1 MSRKSSTMK
10 PSAKEEVFRFKK
22 FEVANCRSALKVGT
36 DAVLLGAAMTL
47 KETDASALDIGTG
60 TGVIALMAAQRSPGC
75 RITGIDIDEAS
86 CEEAR
91 GNFRRS
97 PWPERL
103 SAVHSPLSAF
113 RAEERFDLIFSNPP
127 YYDASLKNPDARE
140 AAARH
145 DESLPLQEIF
155 RFAAGNLAPEGRLS
169 LIFPSDREVQALRSA
184 ASFGL
189 YPFRILRIRTTPK
202 KGVRRLVAEFSFSR
216 AEHLEDEVLTLM
228 DAGVRTAE
236 YLDLTKDFYLNS
248 PPKSDVPPQ
257 NDVF

>member
-1 MSRKSSTMK
+1 MSPSS
-10 PSAKEEVFRFKK
+10 KEEVFRFKE

-47 KETDASALDIGTG
+47 EDSDASALDIGTG

-75 RITGIDIDEAS
+75 RITGIDIDKDS

-91 GNFRRS
+91 GNFSRS
-97 PWPERL
+97 PWSERL
-103 SAVHSPLSAF
+103 SAVHVSLAAF
-113 RAEERFDLIFSNPP
+113 KAEGCFDLIFSNPP

-155 RFAAGNLAPEGRLS
+155 RFASANLATEGRLS
-169 LIFPSDREVQALRSA
+169 LILPSEREIPALRSA

-202 KGVRRLVAEFSFSR
+202 KGIRRLVMEFSFSR
-216 AEHLEDEVLTLM
+216 MKHPEDKVLTLM
-228 DAGVRTAE
+228 DGGFRTAE
-236 YLDLTKDFYLNS
+236 YLDLTKNFYLNS
-248 PPKSDVPPQ
+248 PPESDVPPQ